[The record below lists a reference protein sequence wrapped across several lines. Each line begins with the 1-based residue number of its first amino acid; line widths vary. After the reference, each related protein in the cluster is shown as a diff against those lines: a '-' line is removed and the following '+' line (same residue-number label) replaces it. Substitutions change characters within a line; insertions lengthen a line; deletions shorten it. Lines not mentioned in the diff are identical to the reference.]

1 MTPLSR
7 KNVFRHANERM
18 TDDTVRVVLPFKD
31 QISADMVK
39 EQLKDPS
46 QPENW
51 TRTECE
57 RSKATDSKWAAVC
70 AEFITSNVTCVMQT
84 M

>member
-18 TDDTVRVVLPFKD
+18 PDDTVRVVLPFKD

-46 QPENW
+46 QPEN
-51 TRTECE
+51 
-57 RSKATDSKWAAVC
+57 
-70 AEFITSNVTCVMQT
+70 
-84 M
+84 

>member
-46 QPENW
+46 QPEN
-51 TRTECE
+51 
-57 RSKATDSKWAAVC
+57 
-70 AEFITSNVTCVMQT
+70 
-84 M
+84 